1 MGHSVNCRNLIGLMG
16 GYFVIKGIVNL
27 VLGFS
32 FQNIVIL
39 CVFAALAYLM
49 LQKKPM
55 TNYITAALL
64 AVIVLIHIKYNIINF
79 RVLYLVEAAIDCVC
93 AFTLVANNDVKEYFK

>member
-1 MGHSVNCRNLIGLMG
+1 MGHSVNGRNLIGLMG

-64 AVIVLIHIKYNIINF
+64 AVIVLIHIKDNIVNF
-79 RVLYLVEAAIDCVC
+79 RVLYLAEAAIDCVC